1 VIAAAAIAPA
11 TARAEP
17 PEWGMPAV
25 LGLDARATRPLSG
38 GPTAYGAGITMSVVP
53 NRIPGYLAL
62 DGGFAITPRSS
73 NSTGTTRTD
82 TFTFGGDFGWKAEHE
97 HGDLLIPY
105 AGVSLRLL
113 SIAHHRGAETRRLTT
128 AGIGASAGI
137 MGDLPGAGVFYR
149 LAATALAAHTPDGV
163 PGTSVVVSVGV
174 GTRFGF

>member
-1 VIAAAAIAPA
+1 VIVAAVLAPV

-17 PEWGMPAV
+17 PERGMPAV
-25 LGLDARATRPLSG
+25 LGLDGRANRPLSG
-38 GPTAYGAGITMSVVP
+38 GPIAYGAGITMSVVP
-53 NRIPGYLAL
+53 TRIPGYLTL

-73 NSTGTTRTD
+73 ATRID

-97 HGDLLIPY
+97 HGDLLIPH

-113 SIAHHRGAETRRLTT
+113 SIAHYRGAETRRLTT

-137 MGDLPGAGVFYR
+137 MGDVRGAGVFYR
-149 LAATALAAHTPDGV
+149 LAATAVAAHTPDGV
-163 PGTSVVVSVGV
+163 PGMSLTISAGL